1 MEGWSPAPGPGPGPG
16 VAGDRAAGAIL
27 PAGAVRLRDW
37 RRWTGWRLVLEVE
50 VEVELG
56 PEAAVGGWRDDADD
70 APRRGA
76 CFGGMVYA
84 YLGGCVLSE

>member
-1 MEGWSPAPGPGPGPG
+1 MPGPG
-16 VAGDRAAGAIL
+16 VADDRAADVDAPAAAGAIL
-27 PAGAVRLRDW
+27 PAGAVRFRVW
-37 RRWTGWRLVLEVE
+37 RRWTGWRLVLDVE

-56 PEAAVGGWRDDADD
+56 PGAVVGGWRDDVDD

-84 YLGGCVLSE
+84 YLGGCVC